1 MSPAGH
7 VTHPGTDMFAPA
19 RLRVTARVKNSRS
32 REFALA
38 SAGQTRKAG
47 PAHSLD
53 LKRDLPM
60 LRAYQCSH
68 TTTDVLAAP
77 VIIPDD
83 APVPADAIW
92 IDLLSPTRD
101 EELKVEALV
110 GVEVPTEQEMVEI
123 EPSSRLYQEPGGIFI
138 TANLVCGADSGQP
151 ISTPVSFVLTPKH
164 LVTLRYAEPK
174 VFGLFGAHVERTP
187 SICPDSTTTLIGLLD
202 AIVDRLADVIE
213 DAGAQME
220 SISRAT
226 FRRSKTG
233 SQQRMTNAALQVL
246 LARIG
251 QAQDIVSKA
260 RDSAVSLN
268 RAIGF
273 LSFALKK
280 DAKGDRERLK
290 SLQRDLVSLTDHTS
304 YLGNNVTF
312 LLDAALGLINIE
324 QNAIIKIFSVA
335 AVIFMPPT
343 LVASIYGMNF
353 HHMPELSLEFG
364 YPMAVGLMV
373 LSAILPYTF
382 FKSRGWL

>member
-1 MSPAGH
+1 
-7 VTHPGTDMFAPA
+7 
-19 RLRVTARVKNSRS
+19 
-32 REFALA
+32 
-38 SAGQTRKAG
+38 
-47 PAHSLD
+47 
-53 LKRDLPM
+53 M
-60 LRAYQCSH
+60 LRAYLPRS
-68 TTTDVLAAP
+68 LAAGDVHAP
-77 VIIPDD
+77 IKVAAD
-83 APVPADAIW
+83 AAVPTEAIW
-92 IDLLSPTRD
+92 IDMVSPTR
-101 EELKVEALV
+101 EEEKKVEALV
-110 GVEVPTEQEMVEI
+110 GVEVPTEDEMIEI
-123 EPSSRLYQEPGGIFI
+123 EPSSRLYQEPGGIFV
-138 TANLVCGADSGQP
+138 TANLVAGVDSGMP

-174 VFGLFGAHVERTP
+174 VFSLFSAHVERAP
-187 SICPDSTTTLIGLLD
+187 GLCSDPTTTLINLLD
-202 AIVDRLADVIE
+202 AVVDRLADIIE
-213 DAGAQME
+213 EAGAQME

-226 FRRSKTG
+226 FRRSKAD
-233 SQQRMTNAALQVL
+233 SEQRMTNAALQVL

-280 DAKGDRERLK
+280 DANGSRERLK
-290 SLQRDLVSLTDHTS
+290 SLSRDLVSLTDQTS

-343 LVASIYGMNF
+343 LVASIYGMNY
-353 HHMPELSLEFG
+353 HHMPELAWEYG
-364 YPMAVGLMV
+364 YPMALGLMV
-373 LSAILPYTF
+373 LSAVLPYTF